1 MDVSPDA
8 SAGQAGPGVLPAAGG
23 AAFPDS
29 SSEDEFPSL
38 PPQTRAPFVDEFR
51 FGSPALD
58 QPDLTAADVTSWFSP
73 ADADEPA
80 AQRARTGPSP
90 AAHGASTTTSWD
102 LGRGLAA
109 VRLQTAWRRVQAR
122 QRAKGL
128 AHIRAGARMFQ
139 RVTELREAAIL
150 IQRCARR
157 RQARLYSVS
166 LARARAAIR
175 VQGACRRRQAQRRA
189 TFLSRIG
196 PVPRS
201 RARARLW
208 LSTHDLIRA
217 RLPSLATMAR
227 PLPADA
233 LTRRG
238 NQI

>member
-1 MDVSPDA
+1 MRYFGADSSPAAARRPGNRSRPHSPQSSEGGASGDESSARGSSPRPRARKSTSRLLSMGDFLRDSPGLRPMDVSPAA

-90 AAHGASTTTSWD
+90 AAHGASTTTTWD

-109 VRLQTAWRRVQAR
+109 VRLQTAWRRVQA
-122 QRAKGL
+122 QRRAEDL
-128 AHIRAGARMFQ
+128 AHIRAGIQAH
-139 RVTELREAAIL
+139 VTK
-150 IQRCARR
+150 
-157 RQARLYSVS
+157 
-166 LARARAAIR
+166 
-175 VQGACRRRQAQRRA
+175 
-189 TFLSRIG
+189 
-196 PVPRS
+196 
-201 RARARLW
+201 
-208 LSTHDLIRA
+208 
-217 RLPSLATMAR
+217 
-227 PLPADA
+227 
-233 LTRRG
+233 
-238 NQI
+238 